1 MYSSRLSK
9 LPFQPFTA
17 VKVSLSPVSTPS
29 ASNLIVTLVGLFP
42 SWSFLSSQAFV
53 TLILVLLGVR
63 EFLTL
68 YPSTIFVYP
77 VTSSSSILYLISLP
91 FSYFGKSLNSY
102 FHLPSVPFE
111 TSFVS
116 TTIGVSF
123 STCLSNLTLI
133 FVGRFPSWLSL
144 SSQVFSPAIFTFS
157 VCLVFII
164 LNSVSDGCVIKPA
177 YPFPTSSSSIE

>member
-1 MYSSRLSK
+1 MYK
-9 LPFQPFTA
+9 
-17 VKVSLSPVSTPS
+17 
-29 ASNLIVTLVGLFP
+29 VTLILSGLFP
-42 SWSFLSSQAFV
+42 SWSSLSFQVFSPAIF
-53 TLILVLLGVR
+53 TTSGVY
-63 EFLTL
+63 EFLIL
-68 YPSTIFVYP
+68 YPSTVFVYP
-77 VTSSSSILYLISLP
+77 VTSSSSILYLINLP

-177 YPFPTSSSSIE
+177 YPFPISSSSIE